1 MQVIWKAAKKVLK
14 DAKAAAALE
23 KKLKDREARKAAK
36 AAKAAAALEKKLK
49 DREARKAAKAAKA
62 AAQFKEMLLKGK
74 QLRRAFTTWRKAIK
88 AAALEKQLKDRE
100 ELLRKREERLKSEFL
115 KKERKAPAKKR
126 KQPTQKR
133 EAPIKRPRLCKS
145 EREAAKQEALEKA
158 EAYAVKECGK
168 PFDELFPCQQKSIL
182 GHFERKALKEMKAK
196 RSVGPP
202 LGPA

>member
-1 MQVIWKAAKKVLK
+1 MIWKAAKKVLK
-14 DAKAAAALE
+14 D
-23 KKLKDREARKAAK
+23 
-36 AAKAAAALEKKLK
+36 AKAAAALEKKLK